1 MDSGKDAGMT
11 GGPVPGVLSQSL
23 TQKRTVTQ
31 VTAVLA
37 AQKDY

>member
-1 MDSGKDAGMT
+1 MDSGKDAGMM
-11 GGPVPGVLSQSL
+11 GDPVLGMLSQSL